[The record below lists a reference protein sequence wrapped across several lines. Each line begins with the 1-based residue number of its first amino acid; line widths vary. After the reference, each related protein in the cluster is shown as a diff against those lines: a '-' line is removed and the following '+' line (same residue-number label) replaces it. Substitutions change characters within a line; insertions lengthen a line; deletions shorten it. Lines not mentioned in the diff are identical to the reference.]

1 MKTKYVSAL
10 MDMCVRFGQTSE
22 ANRLKVGCLIEKN
35 GSVIALGVNGQ
46 PPGWFFEEC
55 EDEQGNTRPTVRHA
69 EDAALQKLYLS
80 TETSEGA
87 TMFVSHAPCLSCS
100 IKIVAA
106 KIDKVYYRYDYRS
119 AEGLD
124 FLKARGVEV
133 EKFEEENEGC
143 ICIEPYLRCDAHT
156 HKQDGCGEHT
166 THCS

>member
-124 FLKARGVEV
+124 FLRARGVEV

>member
-106 KIDKVYYRYDYRS
+106 KIDKVYYKNDYRS
-119 AEGLD
+119 VEGLD
-124 FLKARGVEV
+124 FLKARGVKV
-133 EKFEEENEGC
+133 EKFEEENKEC
-143 ICIEPYLRCDAHT
+143 SCIEPYLRCNAHDN
-156 HKQDGCGEHT
+156 KQDC
-166 THCS
+166 C